1 MLNENT
7 GSWEN
12 NNWAEVLGRRQ
23 REDKHVGHT
32 DFPYVAQHKT
42 LKKHKDQSSV
52 LHRIYYT
59 TNLSSQESSLSP
71 NSNLVNL
78 K

>member
-1 MLNENT
+1 
-7 GSWEN
+7 
-12 NNWAEVLGRRQ
+12 
-23 REDKHVGHT
+23 
-32 DFPYVAQHKT
+32 
-42 LKKHKDQSSV
+42 V